1 MEAIKTFLNGG
12 GPVLYWVDHA
22 GVTQAIPLIE
32 LRDEVL
38 ELKESFLRLQR
49 ENEKLRRAL
58 GDIFEHYHKIDRVR
72 QWAEEALLG
81 NYT

>member
-22 GVTQAIPLIE
+22 RVTQAIPLIE

-38 ELKESFLRLQR
+38 ELQESFLSMIE

-58 GDIFEHYHKIDRVR
+58 GDIFTYYYKSDLVR
-72 QWAEEALLG
+72 QWAAEALQG
-81 NYT
+81 G